1 MRFFFFSFSLLL
13 ILGCNNSSYID
24 KIDRGSGYKY
34 NPGFPELRVVA
45 SSFIDQNGS
54 TFVNIATDIVYGS
67 LIYKKDGDFF
77 VANGTVYYEFINQQ
91 NSQTLI
97 DSKQFPVN
105 IQSETNKHSYNQST
119 YKISRDFELPPGNY
133 EVIVSFTDENT
144 GKQSFR
150 STDLFIPDPNNAVK
164 NITNIRIFSKSVEEG
179 ATFTPSTTYDI
190 QGNIDS
196 LKFVFQVTNNNADA
210 PLTLF
215 TKLLR
220 IKSDTAAA
228 RPMNH
233 NNYSPSSIQYEGI
246 DYSSTEELN
255 SNRRVLN
262 NPGNVLVEFTYPK
275 LDRGNYRIEVY
286 SNLGTDDE
294 LYKARDF
301 SVKSVNYP
309 TLKTAKELAQPLI
322 YIMTKKEYRALM
334 EIEDESELKKA
345 IDRFWLSNIK
355 NSQKAKSVVEL
366 YYERVEQANKQFS
379 NYKEGWKT
387 DRGMIYILFGP
398 PWYIDG
404 ELKTKVWSYSYNSQE
419 PEKNFFFITPKLK
432 TKYFP
437 FNNYLLQ
444 RSSSYYNVHYQ
455 QIDYWRSGL
464 ILAKDL

>member
-1 MRFFFFSFSLLL
+1 MRFLLFSFSLLL
-13 ILGCNNSSYID
+13 IIGCNNSTYID
-24 KIDRGSGYKY
+24 QIDRGSGYKY
-34 NPGFPELRVVA
+34 NPGFPELRVVS
-45 SSFIDQNGS
+45 SSFIDPDGN

-67 LIYKKDGDFF
+67 LIYKKEGDFF
-77 VANGTVYYEFINQQ
+77 VANGTVYYEFLNQR
-91 NSQTLI
+91 NSQDVLNTE
-97 DSKQFPVN
+97 QFPVR
-105 IQSETNKHSYNQST
+105 IQTETNKYSYNQST
-119 YKISRDFELPPGNY
+119 YKINRDFELPPGNY
-133 EVIVSFTDENT
+133 EVVVSFTDENT
-144 GKQSFR
+144 GKQTFR
-150 STDLFIPDPNNAVK
+150 STYVFIPDPNNAVK
-164 NITNIRIFSKSVEEG
+164 NITNIRIFSKSTEED
-179 ATFTPSTTYDI
+179 ASYIPSTTYDI
-190 QGNIDS
+190 QSNIDS

-220 IKSDTAAA
+220 IESDTSVA

-233 NNYSPSSIQYEGI
+233 NNYSPSSIQYQGI
-246 DYSSTEELN
+246 DYSSTEQLN

-275 LDRGNYRIEVY
+275 LERGNYRIEVY
-286 SNLGTDDE
+286 SDSESDDK

-301 SVKSVNYP
+301 SIKSRSYP
-309 TLKTAKELAQPLI
+309 TLKTAKELARPLV
-322 YIMTKKEYRALM
+322 YIMTKKEYRSLM
-334 EIEDESELKKA
+334 DLEDDAEIKKA
-345 IDRFWLSNIK
+345 MDRFWLSNIK
-355 NSQKAKSVVEL
+355 NSQTAKSVVEL
-366 YYERVEQANKQFS
+366 YYERVEEANKQFS
-379 NYKEGWKT
+379 NFKEGWKT
-387 DRGMIYILFGP
+387 DQGMIYILFGP

-419 PEKNFFFITPKLK
+419 VEKNFYFITPKLK